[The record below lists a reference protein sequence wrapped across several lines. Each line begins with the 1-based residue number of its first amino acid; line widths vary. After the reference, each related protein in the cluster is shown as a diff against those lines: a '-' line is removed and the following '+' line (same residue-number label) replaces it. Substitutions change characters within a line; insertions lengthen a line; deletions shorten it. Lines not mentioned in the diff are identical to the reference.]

1 MFKPFGP
8 KKIIFLKFLFLWFR
22 KAKTTNTQHKRIYV
36 ENHSDKYVA
45 VKNHKVKDLESPT
58 QFYLVAIL
66 KIYSPTLTL
75 QSMSTVQHLICS
87 QWINANLFHY
97 LINKKSN
104 ILRVLRTRTQVRLLL
119 IFTSKKKNLFGMIFI
134 GLKIWWTKTKFS
146 QNKSL

>member
-1 MFKPFGP
+1 M
-8 KKIIFLKFLFLWFR
+8 
-22 KAKTTNTQHKRIYV
+22 
-36 ENHSDKYVA
+36 ENHLDKCVV
-45 VKNHKVKDLESPT
+45 VKNHRVKDLESPI

-75 QSMSTVQHLICS
+75 QFTSTVQHLMCS
-87 QWINANLFHY
+87 QWIDANLLHY

-119 IFTSKKKNLFGMIFI
+119 IFTSKKKNLFGMIFT
-134 GLKIWWTKTKFS
+134 GLQIWWTKTEFS